1 MVFTPDWIL
10 SDILSEEVG
19 EETFTPDL
27 SEDNNELDLE
37 ENEEE
42 EVDRDVDLTIDK
54 SYDVSALSPSESD
67 DSEISDEAHT
77 SVTNI
82 SDQSGDPHQISVD
95 LDLGSDIGSE
105 EEEGEEEEDSVYKT
119 ERFCHYEEQ
128 KKRRESNK
136 RCTTLSDTLH
146 ASSWRMPR
154 EKNLP
159 ADLVSF
165 ESFSL
170 SLV

>member
-1 MVFTPDWIL
+1 M
-10 SDILSEEVG
+10 
-19 EETFTPDL
+19 

-37 ENEEE
+37 KKEDE

-54 SYDVSALSPSESD
+54 SYDVSAWSPSESD

-95 LDLGSDIGSE
+95 LDLGSDAEEVDSDIGSE
-105 EEEGEEEEDSVYKT
+105 EEEGEDSVYKT
-119 ERFCHYEEQ
+119 EWFCHYEEQ

-136 RCTTLSDTLH
+136 RCTTLFDTLH